1 MRRSAVVACLALW
14 ICSSQAFAGLDAQ
27 AVNDAQLQAGSAA
40 ASKPSASKPSA
51 SKPSASKT
59 SASEISALKPEL
71 LVKVQILLSRAHFS
85 PGEID
90 GKPGSNFSKA
100 LAAFASERGL
110 QTDDRLTDDVWREL
124 TSGSAD
130 PVLIEYTITDADVRG
145 PFAAKIPARLEAMK
159 HLPALSYVN
168 PRELLAEKFH
178 VSEALLGALNP
189 GKKFDSAGVGDR
201 IVVPNVAQAKL
212 GKIARIEVNKTD
224 QTLRAFGPD
233 GKLVAFYPVTAGSS
247 EKPAPSGQLKITI
260 AKKNPIYRYNPEYKF
275 KGVHAKRPFT
285 IQAGPNSPVGLVW
298 IGLSGEGYG
307 VHGTPDPSK
316 IGKTESHGCIRLTNW
331 DALELA
337 DAVGKGLPV
346 DFIGDDQERRIAR
359 AQAPGSKGRR
369 AR

>member
-14 ICSSQAFAGLDAQ
+14 IGSSQAFAGLDAQ
-27 AVNDAQLQAGSAA
+27 AVNDAQLQAGSAGA
-40 ASKPSASKPSA
+40 PTSALKTSA
-51 SKPSASKT
+51 PKTSPSKT
-59 SASEISALKPEL
+59 SSPKPEL
-71 LVKVQILLSRAHFS
+71 LIKAQILLSRAHFS
-85 PGEID
+85 PGQID
-90 GKPGSNFSKA
+90 GKPGENFSKA

-110 QTDDRLTDDVWREL
+110 QAGDGLTDEVWREL
-124 TSGSAD
+124 TNGSAD
-130 PVLIEYTITDADVRG
+130 PVLIEYTIADADVRG

-178 VSEALLGALNP
+178 ISEALLGALNP
-189 GKKFDSAGVGDR
+189 GKKFDSPGER

-212 GKIARIEVNKTD
+212 GRVARIEVNKTD
-224 QTLRAFGPD
+224 QTLRAIGPD
-233 GKLVAFYPVTAGSS
+233 GKLIAFYPATAGSS
-247 EKPAPSGQLKITI
+247 EKPAPSGQLKITMV
-260 AKKNPIYRYNPEYKF
+260 KKNPLYRYNPEYRF

-285 IQAGPNSPVGLVW
+285 IQAGPNNPVGLAW

-337 DAVGKGLPV
+337 DTVAKGVPV
-346 DFIGDDQERRIAR
+346 DFVGDEQERRMAR
-359 AQAPGSKGRR
+359 AQAQSSKTSK